1 MADLPVWG
9 EEVDKEVQ
17 RYIQGIQDVVLA
29 NVNWSFRTER
39 YFGKKCHQVRETRVL
54 DSGSVDW
61 LPGVMLS
68 ENHGQDIKQATM
80 NGAEN
85 GEVIAKSREVLP
97 QKLEVIVA

>member
-1 MADLPVWG
+1 M
-9 EEVDKEVQ
+9 
-17 RYIQGIQDVVLA
+17 
-29 NVNWSFRTER
+29 
-39 YFGKKCHQVRETRVL
+39 L